1 MSKPALIRQIRS
13 SLEKQ
18 LAITLAAAEDA
29 RENATGDETKSD
41 GKYDTRAIE
50 ASYLA
55 SAQAEQ
61 AGKLAE
67 SVRLL
72 TVFDPAPFDED
83 DEIGAGALVETEHDG
98 NIIFYLLAPAAG
110 GCTVAYNG
118 FDCTVLTPDSP
129 LYQEL
134 LGSHP
139 GEVLEHSPVMVLG
152 VS

>member
-1 MSKPALIRQIRS
+1 MSKQALIRQIRS

-18 LAITLAAAEDA
+18 LAVTLAAAEDA

-67 SVRLL
+67 SVQLL
-72 TVFDPAPFDED
+72 TVFDPAPFNED
-83 DEIGAGALVETEHDG
+83 DEVGAGALVETEHDG
-98 NIIFYLLAPAAG
+98 NITFYLLAPAAG
-110 GCTVAYNG
+110 GCTVAYDG

-134 LGSHP
+134 LGSRV
-139 GEVLEHSPVMVLG
+139 GEALEHSPVMVLG

>member
-1 MSKPALIRQIRS
+1 MSKQALIRQIRS

-18 LAITLAAAEDA
+18 LAVTLAAAEDA

-67 SVRLL
+67 SVQLL
-72 TVFDPAPFDED
+72 TVFDPAPFNED
-83 DEIGAGALVETEHDG
+83 DEVGAGALVETEHDG
-98 NIIFYLLAPAAG
+98 NITFYLLAPAAG
-110 GCTVAYNG
+110 GCTVAYDG

-134 LGSHP
+134 LGSRV
-139 GEVLEHSPVMVLG
+139 GEALEHSPVLVLG